1 MQRTSLT
8 VWALTLF
15 PAAAFVFPQ
24 SHLLVA
30 RRRLAPTFVGS
41 LDGRPASGVGSSS
54 SSTTSINDLVDD
66 DAAAAEDE
74 LLGAR
79 GSSAAFTVAPHEA
92 GLRLDVF
99 LAARVVGQ
107 SRSYLSS
114 LVAGSHVEDARTGR
128 ARTKKAGKVKSGE
141 TLAVTFALND
151 LFTIA
156 AEDLPLDVIYEDE
169 NLIAVNKAV
178 GMVVHPAPGNWNG
191 TLVNALAHRFHAAQA
206 AAVGWDAAL
215 RPGIV
220 HRLDKGTS
228 GVIVVAKT
236 PEALAFLAAAFKER
250 RVSKAYLAIAVG
262 LPQPNEP
269 RAGPSYTAPPIDLK
283 AGAVAQAA
291 AQAAAWAPPL
301 PEAWADAGKLAEVWV
316 DEPVGRHAT
325 HRQRMA
331 VVAEGRSAR
340 SRVAPLAYNQKL
352 SLCRVAIETGR
363 THQIRVHLAHLRHP
377 VLGDELY
384 GFKDWNERYAKP
396 PQGLTR
402 ASTAATSG
410 SVRERVVRPLLHAA
424 ELVLP
429 LPLGSAPST
438 ALQAGGRHSA
448 TVEPMPGGGWQ
459 LRLRC
464 GVPSD
469 FAGVARSI
477 AGEDLGLDALLGP
490 LPGSPGASPAA
501 QGAATT
507 LDRTSSSSSSGARR
521 AADANGGSGPAEAGM
536 LNLALLAAAEAS
548 DDGWYD

>member
-1 MQRTSLT
+1 M
-8 VWALTLF
+8 
-15 PAAAFVFPQ
+15 
-24 SHLLVA
+24 
-30 RRRLAPTFVGS
+30 
-41 LDGRPASGVGSSS
+41 
-54 SSTTSINDLVDD
+54 
-66 DAAAAEDE
+66 
-74 LLGAR
+74 
-79 GSSAAFTVAPHEA
+79 
-92 GLRLDVF
+92 
-99 LAARVVGQ
+99 
-107 SRSYLSS
+107 
-114 LVAGSHVEDARTGR
+114 
-128 ARTKKAGKVKSGE
+128 
-141 TLAVTFALND
+141 
-151 LFTIA
+151 
-156 AEDLPLDVIYEDE
+156 
-169 NLIAVNKAV
+169 
-178 GMVVHPAPGNWNG
+178 
-191 TLVNALAHRFHAAQA
+191 
-206 AAVGWDAAL
+206 
-215 RPGIV
+215 
-220 HRLDKGTS
+220 
-228 GVIVVAKT
+228 
-236 PEALAFLAAAFKER
+236 
-250 RVSKAYLAIAVG
+250 
-262 LPQPNEP
+262 
-269 RAGPSYTAPPIDLK
+269 
-283 AGAVAQAA
+283 
-291 AQAAAWAPPL
+291 
-301 PEAWADAGKLAEVWV
+301 
-316 DEPVGRHAT
+316 
-325 HRQRMA
+325 
-331 VVAEGRSAR
+331 
-340 SRVAPLAYNQKL
+340 
-352 SLCRVAIETGR
+352 
-363 THQIRVHLAHLRHP
+363 
-377 VLGDELY
+377 LGDELY